1 MPSTLRKVT
10 GISAK
15 QFIPLMNATRRLF
28 TRGRAQ
34 RNTLNNA
41 SRANRN
47 PLNANRSAQRSANRT
62 PQRSANRTAQRNP
75 LNASRANRSAHRSAH
90 RSAIRTA
97 QLSAIN
103 NPLNN
108 RPRSHR
114 SVKRSN
120 LHTAAANRAN
130 ANITTSKIKP
140 IMLDRIQSSFYE
152 NGDEYFISVIS
163 MLISNCLDIHG
174 DCNPQYYKYLLID
187 GIIGD
192 YLVEKNI
199 ADIKSWKANQSAN
212 RQSEELFRKQLLDT
226 LVKQLKA
233 AKITVRLLKE
243 KINSSRLLHLDRMDF
258 HACIPMKKFIGY
270 EIVLS
275 NLIVSDVYHFY
286 MDEMQKIRNRASL
299 RTVVSAAGQRF
310 PGFNEYLAKGIESY
324 MKID

>member
-1 MPSTLRKVT
+1 MPSTLRKYT
-10 GISAK
+10 GLSAK
-15 QFIPLMNATRRLF
+15 PVMTAARRLF
-28 TRGRAQ
+28 TRRRAQ
-34 RNTLNNA
+34 H
-41 SRANRN
+41 
-47 PLNANRSAQRSANRT
+47 SAQRSANRT
-62 PQRSANRTAQRNP
+62 AQLSAINNP
-75 LNASRANRSAHRSAH
+75 LNASRANRTAQL
-90 RSAIRTA
+90 SAINNPLNANRTA

-140 IMLDRIQSSFYE
+140 IMLDRIESCFYE
-152 NGDEYFISVIS
+152 NGNEYFIEVIS
-163 MLISNCLDIHG
+163 WLISNCLDIHG

-233 AKITVRLLKE
+233 ASITVRLLKE
-243 KINSSRLLHLDRMDF
+243 KINSSRLLHLDWMDF
-258 HACIPMKKFIGY
+258 HACIPMKKIIGY

-310 PGFNEYLAKGIESY
+310 PAFNEYLAEEIKSY
-324 MKID
+324 V